1 MLDPDKKLEQ
11 QIGDIAQLA
20 KENKQIDAAALMI
33 QALQTHE
40 RNTLPA
46 SQKRLAYIV
55 SLTAPPF
62 GLLFAIKFW
71 FSGAD
76 DGEHA
81 AYACIILTVVAL
93 VLVWLFAQSLVSGSG
108 VDPTQLQQLTPKDVL
123 QIVQ

>member
-20 KENKQIDAAALMI
+20 KENKQIDAAALMM

-40 RNTLPA
+40 RNLLPA
-46 SQKRLAYIV
+46 SQKRLAYFV
-55 SLTAPPF
+55 SLAAPPF

-71 FSGAD
+71 FSGTD

-93 VLVWLFAQSLVSGSG
+93 LLVWIFAKSLITGSG
-108 VDPTQLQQLTPKDVL
+108 VDPAQLQQLTPQDVL
-123 QIVQ
+123 QVVQ